1 MNHYEIAGV
10 VAELRRA
17 SYSEGVGGCGSRLSA
32 AIDAVVKAACVDHYV
47 ALQEIADRAGSIAYE
62 AQKCLDADGIGY
74 MAHAHALV
82 RLEAD
87 HRVYVKLDKLAKKAK
102 ARADYINKT
111 GVVEE

>member
-1 MNHYEIAGV
+1 
-10 VAELRRA
+10 
-17 SYSEGVGGCGSRLSA
+17 
-32 AIDAVVKAACVDHYV
+32 
-47 ALQEIADRAGSIAYE
+47 
-62 AQKCLDADGIGY
+62 

-87 HRVYVKLDKLAKKAK
+87 HRVYVQLDKLAKKAK

>member
-47 ALQEIADRAGSIAYE
+47 SLQEIADRAGSIAYE
-62 AQKCLDADGIGY
+62 AQKCLVADGIGF
-74 MAHAHALV
+74 MFNHLV
-82 RLEAD
+82 KPFLKVSGSD
-87 HRVYVKLDKLAKKAK
+87 HKSD
-102 ARADYINKT
+102 NKCHNDQGNCGDEGFT
-111 GVVEE
+111 

>member
-1 MNHYEIAGV
+1 MNHYEIANV
-10 VAELRRA
+10 VANLRKA
-17 SYSEGVGGCGSRLSA
+17 AFEGECFQLSA
-32 AIDAVVKAACVDHYV
+32 AIDSVVKAACVDHYL

-62 AQKCLDADGIGY
+62 AQKCLKADGMGH

-87 HRVYVKLDKLAKKAK
+87 HRVYVQLDKLAKKAK

-111 GVVEE
+111 GVTEE